1 MGIISYVLRCSETE
15 YSSYN
20 QFWSST
26 ASTTAI
32 LRSSG
37 MTFEANKCK
46 VQLKGQYG
54 YHFLWS
60 KVFWNR
66 IFKLQSVSVFH
77 GLYYSHFEVILDDLR
92 GQKVQ
97 SWLKGQYGYH
107 FLCSKVFWNR
117 IFKLQPVLVIHGLYY
132 SHWEV
137 IWDDLL
143 GQKVQSSTRRSIWLS
158 ISMF

>member
-1 MGIISYVLRCSETE
+1 MGIISYVLRCSETEYSSYNQFWSSTASTTAILRSSGTTFEANKCKVDLKVKMGIISYVLRCSETE

-77 GLYYSHFEVILDDLR
+77 GLYYSHFEVIWDDLR
-92 GQKVQ
+92 SPKM
-97 SWLKGQYGYH
+97 L
-107 FLCSKVFWNR
+107 
-117 IFKLQPVLVIHGLYY
+117 
-132 SHWEV
+132 
-137 IWDDLL
+137 
-143 GQKVQSSTRRSIWLS
+143 SSTKWYIWVS
-158 ISMF
+158 FSML